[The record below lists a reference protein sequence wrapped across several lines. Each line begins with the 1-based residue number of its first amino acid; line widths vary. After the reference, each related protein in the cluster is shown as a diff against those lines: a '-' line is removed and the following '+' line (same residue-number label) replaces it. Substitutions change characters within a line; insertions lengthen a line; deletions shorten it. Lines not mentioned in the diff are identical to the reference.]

1 MFNSQT
7 TFRGWMQVAA
17 QYSNLLLKKY
27 EWRKER
33 KLVKALEVVNIK
45 HCFHFNMTSFPIHC
59 RGFLLTPF

>member
-1 MFNSQT
+1 
-7 TFRGWMQVAA
+7 MQVAA

-59 RGFLLTPF
+59 GGFLLTPF